1 MFDGFD
7 MALLGDIH
15 KDKTI
20 GGGHIAHNGSM
31 IQQNHGESLD
41 KANGYLLWDVPT
53 RTFEEFNIPNDY
65 GFYTLDVDNGV
76 VPDVTDMPKKL
87 SIES

>member
-1 MFDGFD
+1 MDLIWLYWEIFT
-7 MALLGDIH
+7 
-15 KDKTI
+15 KDKLLEETI
-20 GGGHIAHNGSM
+20 SLYAGSM

-41 KANGYLLWDVPT
+41 KHGYLLWDVPT

-76 VPDVTDMPKKL
+76 VPDVTDIFPKNL
-87 SIES
+87 D